1 MTHAAENKGHEGV
14 FSLALFGILAFA
26 LLWRV
31 LALLRGL
38 NPSKV
43 RMAFNVWRLVSFEVE
58 TENPDRSPPMETKA
72 PATQRKST
80 SSSRKTQRP
89 ATR

>member
-1 MTHAAENKGHEGV
+1 MATALYL
-14 FSLALFGILAFA
+14 FPLALFGILAFV

-58 TENPDRSPPMETKA
+58 TENSDRSPPTEKA
-72 PATQRKST
+72 QAIHRTST
-80 SSSRKTQRP
+80 SSGRKTQRP
-89 ATR
+89 AKR